1 MPGCARPQ
9 NNLYWWARVP
19 DFGLEQSTQE
29 GLMTWQAQTNRLET
43 PLKRCSFFWICRDER
58 EFQSFKDVLVDI
70 LADTALANI
79 FELNTC
85 AAQLQSIR
93 MIT

>member
-1 MPGCARPQ
+1 MRVIDAFCGTGGWSAGSLAAGCTPV
-9 NNLYWWARVP
+9 LGI
-19 DFGLEQSTQE
+19 DCD
-29 GLMTWQAQTNRLET
+29 ET

-58 EFQSFKDVLVDI
+58 EFQSFKDVLSDI